1 MSFPL
6 NPVNGQETIQNGI
19 VYSYASA
26 TNSWRRVYNN
36 VLDQLYIG
44 GNYPSISTSSGALI
58 VVGGAG
64 IGGALHVG
72 GKIYSQGAEVITTST
87 IGDWAVTE
95 VNPGVD
101 ISVTTA
107 SGGIVTVNN
116 ISTLQSVTDRGNS
129 TTNQLFVFNSTNAS
143 NTQTGALVVS
153 GGLGVGNDAY
163 LGGSLYATNSISYGF
178 NTNGLSLQ
186 PVNNGAYGGIYSTDV
201 ITSST
206 TYSFATNGSS
216 SNLNASANV
225 NLKINDV
232 TSLTVNSSTVSVVL
246 TTPSTSTTNGAL
258 VVSGGVGIAEN
269 LYIGGNTTIIGD
281 LTIGGNVNGIV
292 KQILAGPGISVD
304 PPGGTG
310 TVTISSI
317 ATLQN
322 VTNSGSVTTNAI
334 GITNNTVSLSTNSNQ
349 ALLVSGGIGALR
361 IVASEVYQGTQ
372 QVINDVVPT
381 AGSGISINPLST
393 SNGVVSFTVTNTG
406 VTSITGTPNQ
416 IIAST
421 ATGAVTLSLT
431 DSPSFTTGTF
441 LDVIING
448 NQDSISTVTG
458 SLQVH
463 GGVGISESLFV
474 KYTQISSYRS
484 VPITNNSTQ
493 NLDSFST
500 STFRSIR
507 YFIQIVDLTKIHLTE
522 MTIFHDNTLI
532 YKNEY
537 GISTN
542 AGELGNFDVGISS
555 GIATLTFTP
564 NYTPTQMFI
573 TLSRIAIIP

>member
-6 NPVNGQETIQNGI
+6 NPTNGQETIQNGI
-19 VYSYASA
+19 LYSYTSA

-44 GNYPSISTSSGALI
+44 GNYPSISTTTGALI

-64 IGGALHVG
+64 IGRDLNVG

-87 IGDWAVTE
+87 IGDWAVTQ
-95 VNPGVD
+95 VNGGID

-107 SGGIVTVNN
+107 TGGIVTVNN

-129 TTNQLFVFNSTNAS
+129 TTNQLLVFNSTNAS
-143 NTQTGALVVS
+143 NTQSGALVVS
-153 GGLGVGNDAY
+153 GGLGVGNDVY
-163 LGGSLYATNSISYGF
+163 IGGSIYASNSISYGY
-178 NTNGLSLQ
+178 NTNGLTLQ
-186 PVNNGAYGGIYSTDV
+186 PINGGAYGGIYSTDV

-206 TYSFATNGSS
+206 NYSFATNGFS
-216 SNLNASANV
+216 SNLNASVDV

-232 TSLTVNSSTVSVVL
+232 TSLSANSSTVNILL

-258 VVSGGVGIAEN
+258 VVAGGVGIAEN
-269 LYIGGNTTIIGD
+269 LFVGGNTTIVGD

-292 KQILAGPGISVD
+292 KQILAGTGIEIQ

-334 GITNNTVSLSTNSNQ
+334 EITNNIVSFSTNSNQ
-349 ALLVSGGIGALR
+349 ALLVSGGVGALR
-361 IVASEVYQGTQ
+361 LVASEVYQGTQ
-372 QVINDVVPT
+372 QVINDVVPS
-381 AGSGISINPLST
+381 AGLGISIDSLTT

-406 VTSITGTPNQ
+406 VISITGTPNQ
-416 IIAST
+416 IVANTS
-421 ATGAVTLSLT
+421 TGAISLSLT
-431 DSPSFTTGTF
+431 DSPTFTTGTF
-441 LDVIING
+441 LNVIING
-448 NQDSISTVTG
+448 NQDAISTVTG
-458 SLQVH
+458 SLQVQ

-474 KYTQISSYRS
+474 KNTQLSSYRS
-484 VPITNNSTQ
+484 STISSNSTQ
-493 NLDSFST
+493 NLDTFST

-507 YFIQIVDLTKIHLTE
+507 YFIQIVDGTKIHITE
-522 MTIFHDNTLI
+522 MTLFHDNTLL

-542 AGELGNFDVGISS
+542 AGELGSFDANIVG
-555 GIATLTFTP
+555 GVATLTFTP
-564 NYTPTQMFI
+564 NYTPTQMVI
-573 TLSRIAIIP
+573 TMSRLAIIP

>member
-19 VYSYASA
+19 LYSYTSA
-26 TNSWRRVYNN
+26 TNSWRRLYNN

-44 GNYPSISTSSGALI
+44 GNYASFSTTTGALI

-64 IGGALHVG
+64 IGRDLNVG

-95 VNPGVD
+95 VNGGID

-107 SGGIVTVNN
+107 TGGIVTVNN

-129 TTNQLFVFNSTNAS
+129 TTNQLLVFNSTNAS
-143 NTQTGALVVS
+143 NTQSGAIVVS

-163 LGGSLYATNSISYGF
+163 FGGLIYANNSISYGAG
-178 NTNGLSLQ
+178 TTGLSLQ
-186 PVNNGAYGGIYSTDV
+186 PFSIGNYGAIYSTNV
-201 ITSST
+201 IAST
-206 TYSFATNGSS
+206 TNYSFLSNGITT
-216 SNLNASANV
+216 NLNGTANV
-225 NLKINDV
+225 NLSVNGTDK
-232 TSLTVNSSTVSVVL
+232 LAVNSSTVTILAS
-246 TTPSTSTTNGAL
+246 TPSTSTTNGAL
-258 VVSGGVGIAEN
+258 VVAGGVGIAEN
-269 LYIGGNTTIIGD
+269 LFVGGNTTIAGD
-281 LTIGGNVNGIV
+281 LTIGGNVNGVV
-292 KQILAGPGISVD
+292 KQILAGTGIDVN

-322 VTNSGSVTTNAI
+322 VTNSGSVTTNSI
-334 GITNNTVSLSTNSNQ
+334 GITNDTVSFSTNSNQ

-361 IVASEVYQGTQ
+361 LVASEVYQGTQ

-381 AGSGISINPLST
+381 AGSGISIDSLST

-406 VTSITGTPNQ
+406 VTSITGTSNQ

-431 DSPSFTTGTF
+431 DSPTFTTGTF
-441 LDVIING
+441 LDVVITG
-448 NQDSISTVTG
+448 NENAISTITG
-458 SLQVH
+458 SLQVQ
-463 GGVGISESLFV
+463 GGIGISESLFV
-474 KYTQISSYRS
+474 KNTQLSSYRS
-484 VPITNNSTQ
+484 SVISTNSTQ
-493 NLDSFST
+493 NLDTFST

-507 YFIQIVDLTKIHLTE
+507 YFIQIVDITKIHITE
-522 MTIFHDNTLI
+522 MTLFHDNTSI

-542 AGELGNFDVGISS
+542 AGELGSFDASISG
-555 GIATLTFTP
+555 GIATLTFVP
-564 NYTPTQMFI
+564 NYTPTQMII
-573 TLSRIAIIP
+573 TMSRLAIIP

>member
-6 NPVNGQETIQNGI
+6 NPTNGQETIQNGI
-19 VYSYASA
+19 VYSYTSA

-44 GNYPSISTSSGALI
+44 GNYPSISTTTGALI
-58 VVGGAG
+58 VVGGVG
-64 IGGALHVG
+64 IGRDLNVG

-107 SGGIVTVNN
+107 TGGIVTVNN

-129 TTNQLFVFNSTNAS
+129 TTNQLLVFNSTNAS
-143 NTQTGALVVS
+143 NTQSGALVVS

-163 LGGSLYATNSISYGF
+163 IGGSIYAANSISYGY

-186 PVNNGAYGGIYSTDV
+186 PINGGAYGGIYSTDV

-206 TYSFATNGSS
+206 NYSFATNGFS
-216 SNLNASANV
+216 SNVNASVDV

-232 TSLTVNSSTVSVVL
+232 TSLSANSSTVNILL

-258 VVSGGVGIAEN
+258 VVAGGVGIAEN
-269 LYIGGNTTIIGD
+269 LFVGGNTTIVGD

-292 KQILAGPGISVD
+292 KQILAGTGIEIQ

-334 GITNNTVSLSTNSNQ
+334 EITNNTISFSTNSNQ
-349 ALLVSGGIGALR
+349 ALLVSGGIGSLR
-361 IVASEVYQGTQ
+361 LVASEVYQGTQ
-372 QVINDVVPT
+372 RVINDVVPS
-381 AGSGISINPLST
+381 AGLGISIDSLTT

-406 VTSITGTPNQ
+406 VISITGTPNQ
-416 IIAST
+416 IIANTS
-421 ATGAVTLSLT
+421 TGAVSLSLT
-431 DSPSFTTGTF
+431 DSPTFTTGTF
-441 LDVIING
+441 LNVIING
-448 NQDSISTVTG
+448 NQNSISTVTG
-458 SLQVH
+458 SLQVQ

-474 KYTQISSYRS
+474 KNTQLSSYRS
-484 VPITNNSTQ
+484 SVISTNSTQ
-493 NLDSFST
+493 NLDTFST

-507 YFIQIVDLTKIHLTE
+507 YFIQIVDVTKIHITE
-522 MTIFHDNTLI
+522 MTLFHDNTLI

-542 AGELGNFDVGISS
+542 AGELGSFDASIAG
-555 GIATLTFTP
+555 GIATLTFVP
-564 NYTPTQMFI
+564 NYTPTQMVI
-573 TLSRIAIIP
+573 TMSRLAIIP